1 MNIRKYDSL
10 KENNIIRCPSCYSI
24 PFIKYFNNEKREIN
38 FVCENNHNKTFSFN
52 RFFNKIGKFH
62 SNINY
67 FCAECGEKILENN
80 LIYCKNCNFLRCN
93 KCIKNDKPNHIFEDL
108 FKISINCQEHKKDYS
123 SFCRTCNKNICQDC
137 LNNHNS
143 HDIIKNEDIILNE
156 ENINKIFTLFKEEE
170 SYLLKINKIVSDNI
184 SHYNDQKNI
193 IFTLSKFKQQC
204 RNEIT
209 FLKEILNLYLYFK
222 ELNCLNYQIIMNTR
236 EILNYKFIKI
246 SSDNHP
252 IIVEFLLKNFSE
264 QKKKINRILNDQSS
278 TKSSD
283 LKISN
288 IYPYK
293 LIKNHENYVTNIIQ
307 ITDLRLASS
316 STDCSINIY
325 NKHTYTL
332 EIIIM
337 EHKGGINYIYPIKEN
352 KILSSSTDSEI
363 KIFQIQEN
371 SYFIEQILIG
381 HISAVNKSILLSND
395 DIASCSWDKTVRIW
409 TKNKNDG
416 IYSQKLII
424 ADYSEVIDSLFETNN
439 KNLITSSFIERK
451 LRFWNINSLENK
463 NTLYNIKCNSKSNIF
478 CMINN
483 EILAVC
489 GYYDCG
495 IYLININN
503 YSVVKIIKLS
513 DNKKKNLLV
522 NCIITLSNNTILTG
536 EDLNQEGAFEQWEL
550 SKDNILNW
558 NNIGIRKKTHNGGI
572 VSLLQID
579 NNTFISCANGSIIKI
594 WKC

>member
-1 MNIRKYDSL
+1 MNKIKNDSSE
-10 KENNIIRCPSCYSI
+10 ENNIIRCPSCYTI
-24 PFIKYFNNEKREIN
+24 PYITYLNNEKREIN
-38 FVCENNHNKTFSFN
+38 LICENNHNKIFSFN
-52 RFFNKIGKFH
+52 RFFNQIGKFH

-137 LNNHNS
+137 LKNHNS

-156 ENINKIFTLFKEEE
+156 QNLNKIFTLFKEEE

-222 ELNCLNYQIIMNTR
+222 ELNSLNYQIIMNTR

-264 QKKKINRILNDQSS
+264 QKKKINRILNDQS
-278 TKSSD
+278 TIKSSD

-371 SYFIEQILIG
+371 SYFTEQILIG

-416 IYSQKLII
+416 IYFQKLII

-513 DNKKKNLLV
+513 DDKKKNLLV

>member
-1 MNIRKYDSL
+1 
-10 KENNIIRCPSCYSI
+10 
-24 PFIKYFNNEKREIN
+24 
-38 FVCENNHNKTFSFN
+38 
-52 RFFNKIGKFH
+52 
-62 SNINY
+62 
-67 FCAECGEKILENN
+67 
-80 LIYCKNCNFLRCN
+80 
-93 KCIKNDKPNHIFEDL
+93 
-108 FKISINCQEHKKDYS
+108 
-123 SFCRTCNKNICQDC
+123 
-137 LNNHNS
+137 
-143 HDIIKNEDIILNE
+143 
-156 ENINKIFTLFKEEE
+156 
-170 SYLLKINKIVSDNI
+170 
-184 SHYNDQKNI
+184 
-193 IFTLSKFKQQC
+193 
-204 RNEIT
+204 
-209 FLKEILNLYLYFK
+209 
-222 ELNCLNYQIIMNTR
+222 MNTR

-495 IYLININN
+495 IYLININK